1 MQSWIRRILNG
12 ACGKSNPEI
21 GLHVAGRRDTFSK
34 MKSAEFLAVTVFVF
48 LAASASTHAA
58 GVPEV
63 ITKAVE
69 HADRP
74 EEDRARD
81 ADRRPGEVLAFL
93 GIEPGMTVA
102 DLIAGSGYYS
112 DILCRVVGP
121 DGKVYLQNNSYVL
134 ERFGKVME
142 PAIAKRLSQPEL
154 AHCVR
159 LDSELDALP
168 FEEGELDA
176 VLMVLFYHDTYWQKV
191 DREKMNAQ
199 VLRALAPGGVYGIV
213 DHHAETGSR
222 DRDVKTI
229 HRVDAEMVKEEILAA
244 GFTLEAE
251 SQILRHPDDD
261 LSKNVFAPG
270 IRGKTDRF
278 VYKFRKP
285 K

>member
-1 MQSWIRRILNG
+1 M
-12 ACGKSNPEI
+12 KSI
-21 GLHVAGRRDTFSK
+21 GLFAVAVLAFVAPSS
-34 MKSAEFLAVTVFVF
+34 SAPAVD
-48 LAASASTHAA
+48 
-58 GVPEV
+58 VPEA
-63 ITKAVE
+63 IHRAVE
-69 HADRP
+69 HPDRP
-74 EEDRARD
+74 AEDRARD

-102 DLIAGSGYYS
+102 DLMAGGGYYS

-121 DGKVYLQNNSYVL
+121 DGKVYVQNNAYVL
-134 ERFGKVME
+134 QRFGEVMV
-142 PAIAKRLSQPEL
+142 PTIRKRLEQPEL

-159 LDSELDALP
+159 LDSELDGLP

-176 VLMVLFYHDTYWQKV
+176 AVMALFYHDTYWQKV

-199 VLRALAPGGVYGIV
+199 VLRALAPGGVFGIV
-213 DHHAETGSR
+213 DHHAEAGSK

-251 SQILRHPDDD
+251 SEVLRNPDDD
-261 LSKNVFAPG
+261 LSTNVFAPG